1 MLSAEPQQD
10 PSARSRLSERGATQQ
25 KDLSSNPLL
34 QAIQLETEGEFG
46 LHLLDRP
53 YGPVDV
59 PNVSALAAP
68 RRKKRNRRPYADGPS
83 MEERQGYSEEAE
95 PSNSPPSEEPKD
107 GFPAPAMPKRICCN
121 CRKIKCLKLYCDC
134 FRAGLYC
141 EGCSCSDCQNIPA
154 NEARLQQVRDTICAR
169 NPHAFT
175 DKIHAEKGGT
185 AKHLTGCKCLKSG
198 CTKRYC
204 ECFQAGVPCTDAC
217 RCSGCQNHKGEACNP
232 TDIGP
237 NPKIQRLTSRSS
249 DPVPLPAFSGP
260 ATSGPSISGPSDKR
274 TASGGQQASVALNR
288 RPSVKPSR
296 PMPPRSAPPGYH
308 YVMQPMDEPN
318 MTMPQHVT
326 SRPMQPPLRGPSPS
340 GRQDRPH
347 PSRKV
352 HRPLQDGL
360 TPPSRAHS
368 RPGQHSSA
376 QPSMPRHEIPVKR
389 SLPTPDAEPW
399 ASGSQCKPALRNICA
414 SADGEPWMQDT
425 QTESQPEPSLVH
437 PSASP
442 ADNPLAHHVWRKPAL
457 KRGPPAAVELPWMEN
472 LQPEPPALQQPA
484 SPIGHPVAQYMWRKH
499 ALKHGRTS
507 SADDSCTQSMM
518 PEPSKS
524 HRSSSPHID
533 LPLPYGNSQ
542 QLSHWQ
548 GPASFQNGHSWIQ
561 EAEHSLP
568 SQETPGSPPEQ
579 LGQQAWSH
587 QIRRKHS
594 LKRHP
599 ATPDMEPGAQL
610 TTPDPP
616 SRVSPGEALGMAGLH
631 ALAVADSAPNS
642 PKGST
647 QRDPDADVDDVHP
660 ALDKANNEPAGIKAI
675 AGQPLAM
682 QEPDFLCR
690 EDPPDDIISDDSPH
704 AAHPERPLHLDFQL
718 CMNQKDPRRR
728 SQQMAHSAAV
738 QAPSAPPSSR
748 ESLHAEMLQRRSAP
762 WQQDGQL
769 QDPVKT
775 GQPRP
780 AAPPN
785 RGTRLH
791 PEDRHRVA
799 RRIEDHEILAAQASI
814 AARAAQRQ
822 SQNAAAAEGRHTI
835 TSGARSGSHELYRPV
850 QLPFDQ
856 EATPGAQLKPRQQI
870 QQPEATSRGQRISP
884 DRRSSSPDSSHGIL
898 QPDSLPAG
906 QVPLQLALPASAS
919 ASAEYSSQAFA
930 GQSQPMMMLPLLH
943 PMSLGQQYGSS
954 GMNMLPEGAD
964 TAQLTS
970 LPAADTIL
978 YKVMYTKTP
987 SGLLPVL
994 VPAGTQ

>member
-347 PSRKV
+347 PSRK
-352 HRPLQDGL
+352 
-360 TPPSRAHS
+360 
-368 RPGQHSSA
+368 
-376 QPSMPRHEIPVKR
+376 
-389 SLPTPDAEPW
+389 
-399 ASGSQCKPALRNICA
+399 
-414 SADGEPWMQDT
+414 
-425 QTESQPEPSLVH
+425 
-437 PSASP
+437 
-442 ADNPLAHHVWRKPAL
+442 
-457 KRGPPAAVELPWMEN
+457 
-472 LQPEPPALQQPA
+472 
-484 SPIGHPVAQYMWRKH
+484 
-499 ALKHGRTS
+499 
-507 SADDSCTQSMM
+507 
-518 PEPSKS
+518 
-524 HRSSSPHID
+524 
-533 LPLPYGNSQ
+533 
-542 QLSHWQ
+542 
-548 GPASFQNGHSWIQ
+548 
-561 EAEHSLP
+561 
-568 SQETPGSPPEQ
+568 ETPGSPPEQ